1 MALEMKQGIKQA
13 QTVQLSPQIQQAI
26 KILVLNRQEL
36 ETLVAEEIRE
46 NPTLEEVD
54 SSAETGEVTP
64 LGDDINA
71 YGNDGYDQLANTV
84 SASEEIDEMRGIDDL
99 VQRFQESLAPAEER
113 SLEAAEAREKPG
125 YELVDVRESFLHED
139 IEDQIAMMHLTHYE
153 RECVLLLLQYMGDD
167 GYVHTALEAIA
178 KENSVDIDDL
188 EFALRTIQ
196 ECEPIGVGAR
206 DLRECLLLQLSVIE
220 NPPHLV
226 RYILEKCWPEFE
238 KQDVVKIAR
247 LSKESQDDVKK
258 ALAYVRANLDPRP
271 ARQYGGDANSAVVP
285 DVFVFKRDGKWVVSI
300 NEEGLPR
307 LRISP
312 KYENL
317 VREIVDA
324 QQTGGKSS
332 PEGKSAGVAKSFLNE
347 KIRNAKWILR
357 AISERNRTIVRVMEV
372 VLEKQEEFFEHGINH
387 LKPLT
392 LKAVADV
399 LGLHESTVS
408 RATTQ
413 KYVHCPR
420 GVFELKYFFK
430 TAVGEEQGHS
440 NETVKNWVGEYIK
453 AEQPGAVLSDQDIAD
468 LIDKEKHVKVARR
481 TVAKYREA
489 LGLLPSSKRAKH
501 LLEK

>member
-1 MALEMKQGIKQA
+1 MALEMKQGMKQA

-26 KILVLNRQEL
+26 KILVLSRQEL

-54 SSAETGEVTP
+54 SSVETGEMTP
-64 LGDDINA
+64 LGDDISA
-71 YGNDGYDQLANTV
+71 YTSDGYDQLASTV
-84 SASEEIDEMRGIDDL
+84 SASEELDEMRGIDDL
-99 VQRFQESLAPAEER
+99 LQRFNESLAPAEER
-113 SLEAAEAREKPG
+113 SLEAAEARENPG
-125 YELVDVRESFLHED
+125 YELVDVKESVLHED
-139 IEDQIAMMHLTHYE
+139 IEEQVSMMHLTEYE
-153 RECVLLLLQYMGDD
+153 RECVSLLLQYMGDD
-167 GYVHTALEAIA
+167 GYIQSTLEFVSQ
-178 KENSVDIDDL
+178 EHSVNMDDL
-188 EFALRTIQ
+188 KFALRTIQ
-196 ECEPIGVGAR
+196 ECEPTGVGAR
-206 DLRECLLLQLSVIE
+206 NLRECLLLQLNVIE

-226 RYILEKCWPEFE
+226 VAILEKCWPEFE
-238 KQDVVKIAR
+238 KQDVAKIAKA
-247 LSKESQDDVKK
+247 LKESQEDVKK
-258 ALAYVRANLDPRP
+258 ALAFVRANLDPRP

-300 NEEGLPR
+300 NEDGLPR

-312 KYENL
+312 KYEHL

-324 QQTGGKSS
+324 QQASGKGS
-332 PEGKSAGVAKSFLNE
+332 PEGKSAGVTKSFLNE
-347 KIRNAKWILR
+347 KIRSAKWILR

-372 VLEKQEEFFEHGINH
+372 VLEKQEEFFEHGIDH

-392 LKAVADV
+392 LKTVSDV

-408 RATTQ
+408 RATTH

-420 GVFELKYFFK
+420 GVLELKYFFK
-430 TAVGEEQGHS
+430 TAVGDEQGHS

-453 AEQPGAVLSDQDIAD
+453 AEQHGAVLSDQDIAD

-489 LGLLPSSKRAKH
+489 MGLLPSSKRAKH